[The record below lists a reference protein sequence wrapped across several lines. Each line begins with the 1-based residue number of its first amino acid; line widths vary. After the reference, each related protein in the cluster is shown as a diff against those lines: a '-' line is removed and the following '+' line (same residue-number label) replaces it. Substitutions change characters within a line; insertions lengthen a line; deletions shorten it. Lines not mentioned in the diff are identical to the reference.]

1 LQWGGGVVY
10 LEDVGIVE
18 DQTTSSDINISYK
31 LLFNHGYKTLE
42 RAAKSETISIDAKM
56 IDTYWEDL
64 KKHHFLQINNRSAI
78 VRGMFL
84 LYQTANALMKYN
96 ENILKLSNIQ
106 FRARILFPYLIYIL
120 QQHLPDTRKFLQSTI
135 RTVYKRIQRSSEK
148 LVNVYV
154 NSFYLDQ
161 DVIKHNILLEF
172 LGNGLRKFNPLMV
185 GNVDTFYRGMFG
197 SIFHYYFMRKQDTSK
212 VYSNFWSIDNA
223 LNTSSSST
231 RLNLYK
237 EVLYNLQVDKY
248 YRTSPIYVQLG
259 MNYRIFK
266 NVIINNEFQDVYMS
280 ACNQTRSIFKLH
292 NNELKLIKV
301 YDNDLINEQTLEKIK
316 KLPTIFKLLKCVHIA
331 NPKAKPH
338 NDMLIKTDL
347 VKSVI
352 LDELS
357 YPFKNIF
364 SDGYL
369 QPVLARIAD
378 NFVNLILTG
387 EYINL
392 MTLTTVRIDQISFI
406 EQLKKFIRICL
417 SEIQN
422 R

>member
-1 LQWGGGVVY
+1 VY

-161 DVIKHNILLEF
+161 DVIK
-172 LGNGLRKFNPLMV
+172 
-185 GNVDTFYRGMFG
+185 T
-197 SIFHYYFMRKQDTSK
+197 
-212 VYSNFWSIDNA
+212 
-223 LNTSSSST
+223 
-231 RLNLYK
+231 
-237 EVLYNLQVDKY
+237 
-248 YRTSPIYVQLG
+248 
-259 MNYRIFK
+259 
-266 NVIINNEFQDVYMS
+266 
-280 ACNQTRSIFKLH
+280 
-292 NNELKLIKV
+292 
-301 YDNDLINEQTLEKIK
+301 
-316 KLPTIFKLLKCVHIA
+316 
-331 NPKAKPH
+331 
-338 NDMLIKTDL
+338 
-347 VKSVI
+347 
-352 LDELS
+352 
-357 YPFKNIF
+357 
-364 SDGYL
+364 
-369 QPVLARIAD
+369 
-378 NFVNLILTG
+378 
-387 EYINL
+387 
-392 MTLTTVRIDQISFI
+392 
-406 EQLKKFIRICL
+406 
-417 SEIQN
+417 
-422 R
+422 

>member
-1 LQWGGGVVY
+1 
-10 LEDVGIVE
+10 
-18 DQTTSSDINISYK
+18 
-31 LLFNHGYKTLE
+31 
-42 RAAKSETISIDAKM
+42 
-56 IDTYWEDL
+56 
-64 KKHHFLQINNRSAI
+64 
-78 VRGMFL
+78 
-84 LYQTANALMKYN
+84 
-96 ENILKLSNIQ
+96 LSNIQ

-135 RTVYKRIQRSSEK
+135 RTVYERIHKSSEK

-161 DVIKHNILLEF
+161 DVIKYNVLLEF
-172 LGNGLRKFNPLMV
+172 LGNGLRKFNPLTV
-185 GNVDTFYRGMFG
+185 GNIDTFYRGMFG
-197 SIFHYYFMRKQDTSK
+197 SIFHYYFMRKQDTNK

-223 LNTSSSST
+223 LNTPTSST

-237 EVLYNLQVDKY
+237 EVLYNLQVDRY
-248 YRTSPIYVQLG
+248 YKTSPIYVQLG

-280 ACNQTRSIFKLH
+280 VCNRSRSIFKFH
-292 NNELKLIKV
+292 NNEFKLIKI
-301 YDNDLINEQTLEKIK
+301 YDNDLINERTLEKIK

-331 NPKAKPH
+331 NPKAKPY
-338 NDMLIKTDL
+338 NDMMIKIDL

-357 YPFKNIF
+357 YPFKNVF

-369 QPVLARIAD
+369 QPVLSRVAD
-378 NFVNLILTG
+378 NFVNLILSG

-392 MTLTTVRIDQISFI
+392 MTLTTVRIEQISFI

-417 SEIQN
+417 SEIQDREGDCGN